1 MSTNLIDLIK
11 GQLGPATVS
20 QTATQLGESESGISK
35 AISALLPAVVG
46 GFANSNTQSELF
58 STVKEAASSG
68 ILSNLLGNLNGS
80 DSVISKILSLI
91 FGDGDK
97 LAAITNAVSSY
108 AGIKTEST
116 NSLLNLVTGATA
128 GTLGKYAVDHNL
140 DVSSFGNLL
149 SDQKGLLS
157 GLLPAGFSFASLGL
171 GSWFGPSEAETLN
184 VVPEPLQTPIGDV
197 NPVTPVTENPIVTE
211 TPRSTVTETTRPI
224 VTDAPKV
231 DVTRSGSTHEIVSD
245 NSGGGSIWKW
255 LLPLLLLL
263 LLGWFFWKQ
272 CDKKAEV
279 VPVATTDS
287 ANTVVDSSATTATAT
302 PTKVDEDIDLNGV
315 ALKGY
320 RGGMED
326 NMITYLK
333 SGDYKTANDSKLKDT
348 WYNFDHVNF
357 KIGSATELEAGSQ
370 GQLDNL
376 VAILKAY
383 PDAKI
388 KVGGY
393 TDKTGDEAAN
403 LKLSQGRADFIKAAL
418 GKAGVGSQVLEA
430 KGYGSEFAEVP
441 ATASNDERA
450 IDRKLAVRFAK

>member
-46 GFANSNTQSELF
+46 GFANSNTQSELL

-68 ILSNLLGNLNGS
+68 VLSNLLGNLNGS

-128 GTLGKYAVDHNL
+128 GTLGKYAVDNNL

-149 SDQKGLLS
+149 NDQKGSLS
-157 GLLPAGFSFASLGL
+157 SLLPAGFSFAALGL
-171 GSWFGPSEAETLN
+171 GNWFGSSDAETLN

-211 TPRSTVTETTRPI
+211 TPKPVVTETARPI
-224 VTDAPKV
+224 VTDTPKV
-231 DVTRSGSTHEIVSD
+231 DVTRSGTTHEIVSD

-279 VPVATTDS
+279 VPAATVDS
-287 ANTVVDSSATTATAT
+287 TNTVVDSSSTAATTPA
-302 PTKVDEDIDLNGV
+302 KVDEDIDLNGV

-326 NMITYLK
+326 NMIAFLK
-333 SGDYKTANDSKLKDT
+333 SGDYKTADDAKLKDT

-357 KIGSATELEAGSQ
+357 KIGSATELETGSQ

-383 PDAKI
+383 PESKI

-393 TDKTGDEAAN
+393 TDKTGDEPGN

-441 ATASNDERA
+441 ATATNDERA